1 MKKTAFFLCVLLTAS
16 CRAEVITVDDDG
28 PADFNSI
35 QAAINRTD
43 QTDVIVVQ
51 PGLYQEQINFLGK
64 NIIVTSVN
72 PSNEQI
78 VRDTIIAGSS
88 HPYYRS
94 VVFRGTENQSCILT
108 GFNVRQTVI
117 GYDHDVDPTGSNHTQ
132 ATISHCLLEA
142 VESPCGGVISCFDGA
157 ISNCVI
163 ADPVALAWCQVPDYA
178 IYRCH
183 GLIKNCT
190 VRASVLVGTAASA
203 TIQSCIFY
211 SDSQLAKPVKLL
223 GGATLNV
230 SYCNFYESTDP
241 IEVQD
246 SNCVV
251 NWGPGNMNVDPCFV
265 RLGVLDTNEPVTYYA
280 GDYHLKSQGGLW
292 DANSSQWVIDTTTS
306 LCIDAGNPGCPP
318 DSEPSPNG
326 NRINMGAFGGSATA
340 SKSPADFRSLSDLDN
355 DWNTDFNDLGIFADY
370 WLDSGRCLPSDLD
383 RNQSVD
389 FEDYAIFAYDPC
401 SGSAAAGPEIIYQ
414 VGDCGREGPL
424 MLLANGDGNDLR
436 FSVSVQGQY
445 ILFEDMM
452 RANCCPDELVMQ
464 MTVENDLITIQEIE
478 YLTNPCHCICDYP
491 LTATLGP
498 FQIGTYTLEVYQD
511 QYYGGFIGSTTVI
524 IEAAW

>member
-1 MKKTAFFLCVLLTAS
+1 MKKTAFLLCVLLAMA
-16 CRAEVITVDDDG
+16 CWAELITVDDDG

-35 QAAINRTD
+35 QAAID
-43 QTDVIVVQ
+43 WADDADIIVVQ
-51 PGLYQEQINFLGK
+51 PGVYQEGINFLGK
-64 NIIVTSVN
+64 NITITSVN
-72 PSNEQI
+72 PSDEQI
-78 VRDTIIAGSS
+78 VRDTIIAGSLDS
-88 HPYYRS
+88 HYRS
-94 VVFRGTENQSCILT
+94 VVFRGTEDQSCLLT
-108 GFNVRQTVI
+108 GFNIRQTVI

-142 VESPCGGVISCFDGA
+142 VESPCGGVISSFDGV

-178 IYRCH
+178 IARCH
-183 GLIKNCT
+183 GLIKNCA
-190 VRASVLVGTAASA
+190 VRASVLVGTGASA
-203 TIQSCIFY
+203 TLQNCIFY
-211 SDSQLAKPVKLL
+211 TDSQLAKPVKLM

-230 SYCNFYESTDP
+230 SYCNFYQSTDP

-251 NWGPGNMNVDPCFV
+251 NWGPANMNVDPCFV
-265 RLGVLDTNEPVTYYA
+265 RAAVWDTNEPMTYYP
-280 GDYHLKSQGGLW
+280 GDYHLKSQAGRW
-292 DANSSQWVIDTTTS
+292 DANSSQWVADTITS
-306 LCIDAGNPGCPP
+306 PCIDAGNPGCPP
-318 DSEPSPNG
+318 AFEPSPNG
-326 NRINMGAFGGSATA
+326 NRINMGVFGGSATA
-340 SKSPADFRSLSDLDN
+340 SKSPANFRSLSDLDN

-389 FEDYAIFAYDPC
+389 FEDYAIFACDPC

-414 VGDCGREGPL
+414 IGDCDPGATQ

-452 RANCCPDELVMQ
+452 RANCCPDELMVQ

-478 YLTNPCHCICDYP
+478 HLTNPCRCICDYP
-491 LTATLGP
+491 VTATLGP
-498 FQIGTYTLEVYQD
+498 FSPGTYTLEVYQD

-524 IEAAW
+524 IEPAP